1 MANSGADTNG
11 SQFFIVQA
19 KSDTAKKGLEEG
31 TMDFTKKQKQ
41 LFLDQGGYPSLTGS
55 YTVFGQVIEG
65 YDVLDKIA
73 ACETKD
79 SGSGEQSQPVKKV
92 VIEKMAVSNAK

>member
-1 MANSGADTNG
+1 MCIRDR
-11 SQFFIVQA
+11 
-19 KSDTAKKGLEEG
+19 
-31 TMDFTKKQKQ
+31 
-41 LFLDQGGYPSLTGS
+41 
-55 YTVFGQVIEG
+55 
-65 YDVLDKIA
+65 LDKIA